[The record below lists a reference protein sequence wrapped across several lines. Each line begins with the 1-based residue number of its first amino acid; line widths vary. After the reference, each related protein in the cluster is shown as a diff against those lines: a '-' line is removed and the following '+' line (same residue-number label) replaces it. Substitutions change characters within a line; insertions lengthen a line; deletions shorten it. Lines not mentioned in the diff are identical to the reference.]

1 MLDSYLLADSRI
13 KVTMPDKDELSPLE
27 SLDRKLKAA
36 KAENDGDD
44 KDSEEEGIGKSLSFA
59 MRVSVEITAGIVV
72 GAVAGY
78 YLDKW
83 LGTTPLFFLLCF
95 LIGTGAGGVN
105 VYRMAMK
112 SGRDDTEN

>member
-1 MLDSYLLADSRI
+1 
-13 KVTMPDKDELSPLE
+13 MPDENELSPLE
-27 SLDRKLKAA
+27 SLDRKLQAA
-36 KAENDGDD
+36 KTRNNGD
-44 KDSEEEGIGKSLSFA
+44 EEDQETDGIGKSLSFA
-59 MRVSVEITAGIVV
+59 MRVSVEIIAGIVV

-105 VYRMAMK
+105 VYR
-112 SGRDDTEN
+112 SRSYSR